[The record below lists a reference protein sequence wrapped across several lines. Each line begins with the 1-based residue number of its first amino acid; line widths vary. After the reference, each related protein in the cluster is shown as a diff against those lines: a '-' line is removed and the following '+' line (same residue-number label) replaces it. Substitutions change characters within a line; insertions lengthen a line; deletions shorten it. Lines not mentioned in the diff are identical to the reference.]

1 MIMKTIQELKEAR
14 LVELA
19 ANAKEWKIKTQQPID
34 NWFQLIIFREYSNG
48 LPEYIRTCNRLQWGL
63 AKVAAWARGQRPC
76 KMWAIGSGIATG
88 ISFAAI
94 MMMTHAGVPLDDQI
108 WVIAFWAVSA
118 FILTLSTCKL
128 F

>member
-1 MIMKTIQELKEAR
+1 MKTLQELKEAR

-19 ANAKEWKIKTQQPID
+19 ENAKEWKIKTAHDID
-34 NWFQLIIFREYSNG
+34 NWFVLIIFREYLNNI
-48 LPEYIRTCNRLQWGL
+48 PEYIRTCNVLQWGL

-88 ISFAAI
+88 ISLAAI
-94 MMMTHAGVPLDDQI
+94 FMMTNAGVPLADQI
-108 WVIAFWAVSA
+108 WVIAIWAISA
-118 FILTLSTCKL
+118 FILSISTCKL

>member
-1 MIMKTIQELKEAR
+1 MKTNQELKEAR

-19 ANAKEWKIKTQQPID
+19 ENAKDWKIKTAHAID
-34 NWFQLIIFREYSNG
+34 NWFVLIIFREYLNN
-48 LPEYIRTCNRLQWGL
+48 LPEYIRTCNVLQWGL

-88 ISFAAI
+88 ISLAAI
-94 MMMTHAGVPLDDQI
+94 FMMTNAGVPLADQI
-108 WVIAFWAVSA
+108 WVIAIWAISA
-118 FILTLSTCKL
+118 FILSISTCKL

>member
-1 MIMKTIQELKEAR
+1 MKTIQELKEAS

-19 ANAKEWKIKTQQPID
+19 SNAKEWKIETYHAID
-34 NWFQLIIFREYSNG
+34 NWFVLVIYRKLFNE
-48 LPEYIRTCNRLQWGL
+48 LPEYIRTCNVLKWRL
-63 AKVAAWARGQRPC
+63 AKVAAWARGQKPC

-88 ISFAAI
+88 GSFAAI
-94 MMMTHAGVPLDDQI
+94 LMMTSAGVALADQI
-108 WVIAFWAVSA
+108 GVVLIWAISA

>member
-1 MIMKTIQELKEAR
+1 MKTIQELKEAR

-19 ANAKEWKIKTQQPID
+19 ENAKEWKIKTAHAVD
-34 NWFQLIIFREYSNG
+34 NWFVLIIFREYIGG

-63 AKVAAWARGQRPC
+63 AQAAAWARGQRPC

-88 ISFAAI
+88 VSLAAI
-94 MMMTHAGVPLDDQI
+94 FMMTSAGVALADQI
-108 WVIAFWAVSA
+108 WVIAIWAISA
-118 FILTLSTCKL
+118 FILSISTCKL

>member
-1 MIMKTIQELKEAR
+1 MKALQELKEAR

-19 ANAKEWKIKTQQPID
+19 ENAKEWKIKTARSID
-34 NWFQLIIFREYSNG
+34 NWFVLIIFREYIGG
-48 LPEYIRTCNRLQWGL
+48 LPEYIRNCNRLQWGW

-88 ISFAAI
+88 ISLAAI
-94 MMMTHAGVPLDDQI
+94 FMMTNAGVALADQI
-108 WVIAFWAVSA
+108 WVIAIWAISA
-118 FILTLSTCKL
+118 FILSISTCKL

>member
-1 MIMKTIQELKEAR
+1 MKTIQELQSAR

-19 ANAKEWKIKTQQPID
+19 SNAKEWKIETAHAID
-34 NWFQLIIFREYSNG
+34 NWFVLVIYRKLFNE
-48 LPEYIRTCNRLQWGL
+48 LPEYIRTCNVLQWGL
-63 AKVAAWARGQRPC
+63 AKVAAWAIGQKPC

-88 ISFAAI
+88 ISLAAI
-94 MMMTHAGVPLDDQI
+94 FMMTNAGVDLADQI
-108 WVIAFWAVSA
+108 WAVVVWAISA

>member
-1 MIMKTIQELKEAR
+1 MKTIQELKQAR

-19 ANAKEWKIKTQQPID
+19 ENAKDWKIKTKPAFK
-34 NWFQLIIFREYSNG
+34 NWFKLVIYRDLYLG
-48 LPEYIRTCNRLQWGL
+48 TLPEYIRTCNRLQWGL

>member
-1 MIMKTIQELKEAR
+1 MKTIQELKEAR

-19 ANAKEWKIKTQQPID
+19 ENAKEWKIETYHAID
-34 NWFQLIIFREYSNG
+34 NWFVLVIYRKLVNE
-48 LPEYIRTCNRLQWGL
+48 LPEYIRTCNVLQWAL

-88 ISFAAI
+88 ISLAAI
-94 MMMTHAGVPLDDQI
+94 LMMTSAGVPLADQI
-108 WVIAFWAVSA
+108 WAVVVWAISA

>member
-1 MIMKTIQELKEAR
+1 MKTIQELKAAS

-19 ANAKEWKIKTQQPID
+19 ANVKEWKIETAHAIG
-34 NWFQLIIFREYSNG
+34 NWFTLIIFRKYVNE
-48 LPEYIRTCNRLQWGL
+48 LPEYIRTCNVLQWGL
-63 AKVAAWARGQRPC
+63 AKVAAWAKGQKPC

-88 ISFAAI
+88 ISLAAI
-94 MMMTHAGVPLDDQI
+94 LMMTSAGVPLADQI
-108 WVIAFWAVSA
+108 WAVVTWAISA

>member
-1 MIMKTIQELKEAR
+1 MKTIQELKAAR

-19 ANAKEWKIKTQQPID
+19 ANAKEWKIKTAHAID
-34 NWFQLIIFREYSNG
+34 NWCVLIIFREYVNG
-48 LPEYIRTCNRLQWGL
+48 LPEHIRSCNVLQWVL
-63 AKVAAWARGQRPC
+63 AKVAAWAKGQRAC

-88 ISFAAI
+88 ISLAAI
-94 MMMTHAGVPLDDQI
+94 LMMTSAGVPLADQI
-108 WVIAFWAVSA
+108 WAVVVWAISA

>member
-1 MIMKTIQELKEAR
+1 MKTIQELKEAR

-19 ANAKEWKIKTQQPID
+19 ANAKEWKIKTSQPID

-48 LPEYIRTCNRLQWGL
+48 LPEYIRNCNRLQWGL
-63 AKVAAWARGQRPC
+63 AKVAAWIEGQKPC
-76 KMWAIGSGIATG
+76 KMWSIGSAIATG
-88 ISFAAI
+88 ISLAAI
-94 MMMTHAGVPLDDQI
+94 LTMTSAGVPLADQ
-108 WVIAFWAVSA
+108 VWAVVAWTISA

>member
-1 MIMKTIQELKEAR
+1 MKTIQELKEAH
-14 LVELA
+14 LIELA
-19 ANAKEWKIKTQQPID
+19 ENAKEWKIKATPAFN
-34 NWFQLIIFREYSNG
+34 NWFKLVIYRDLYLGSF
-48 LPEYIRTCNRLQWGL
+48 PEYIRTCNRLQWGL

-94 MMMTHAGVPLDDQI
+94 LMMTHAGVRLADQI
-108 WVIAFWAVSA
+108 WVIAFWAISA